1 MRHQFGKYYCYKNM
15 RNLEDPRSEL
25 CKKVEEWLNEK
36 RIHIPDFMEIEW
48 DEYETTSKNTY
59 PNEKIV
65 SIVFKDNSN
74 RTKNDLKEFICES
87 IMKDYVENSSYINDT
102 GGKIDE
108 EHPFKCI
115 RVYRD
120 IRFIGLKEVN

>member
-74 RTKNDLKEFICES
+74 RTKNDLTFT
-87 IMKDYVENSSYINDT
+87 DL
-102 GGKIDE
+102 
-108 EHPFKCI
+108 PP
-115 RVYRD
+115 
-120 IRFIGLKEVN
+120 